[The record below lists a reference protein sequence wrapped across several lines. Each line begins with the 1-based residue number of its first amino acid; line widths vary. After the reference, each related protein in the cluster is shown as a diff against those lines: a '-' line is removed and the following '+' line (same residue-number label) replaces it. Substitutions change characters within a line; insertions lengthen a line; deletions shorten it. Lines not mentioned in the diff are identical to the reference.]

1 MSSIAIPDPAL
12 STMEY
17 YVEYDSEAESLV
29 SDGEEGDA
37 QKLRNP
43 HISTA
48 GPHRRGRGVVFG
60 TLEEKLCS
68 RIHFFESVT
77 FLEEIL
83 LKSYYFRSRFFE
95 KKVIFFRK

>member
-1 MSSIAIPDPAL
+1 M
-12 STMEY
+12 
-17 YVEYDSEAESLV
+17 
-29 SDGEEGDA
+29 
-37 QKLRNP
+37 
-43 HISTA
+43 
-48 GPHRRGRGVVFG
+48 VFG

-95 KKVIFFRK
+95 KKVIFFSKINAQFWLFGVSLGRIDEF